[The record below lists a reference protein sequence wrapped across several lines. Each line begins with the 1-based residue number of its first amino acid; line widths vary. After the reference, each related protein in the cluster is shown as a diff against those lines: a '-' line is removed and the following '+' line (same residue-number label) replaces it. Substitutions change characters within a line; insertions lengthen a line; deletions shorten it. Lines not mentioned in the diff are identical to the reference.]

1 MCVQNWT
8 KGSDRVAKKDENI
21 YYCVGCGK
29 THPKGNFYVSYSP
42 NHANGRLF
50 YCKDFIKKKVYDNK
64 GINIKNFKDV
74 LRQLDLPFLD
84 DIYNNATDT
93 KGDTIGHYFRM
104 LNSLPQYQG
113 LTWNDSNYQEVNV
126 ENDESYTNK
135 DKENYA
141 DKRSDGFVITSE
153 MFHRW
158 GDKYDKDAIMDLEK
172 FYNDMHMT
180 HSIVTPQHE
189 KALVMI
195 CKLQYQ
201 LDEHLENEDMT
212 AFAKAHG
219 EYQKLLQSSG
229 LRPIDKVGGD
239 EATGMRSFSQIFE
252 EVERDGFIKPTS
264 VKENQDIVDK
274 TIQYIMNYT
283 LKLLNQQALT
293 EAPIDT
299 PKVDDIDG

>member
-1 MCVQNWT
+1 MCKT
-8 KGSDRVAKKDENI
+8 GMKGSDRVAKKDENI

-252 EVERDGFIKPTS
+252 EVERDGFIKPTP